1 MSWSQWETEVLHIL
15 NNPDD
20 DNTRMVATAT
30 AAYTEELKAGNVS
43 QAEYAELLRDLQR
56 QIIIVENM
64 SQFETKQRLNTA
76 ITALVIHVD
85 LRGRLCAISNIM
97 EPGSGHWWRQ
107 GRKPMDAHNLTRCGT
122 FSSGHG
128 CHIRYRRIRSNT
140 RKTWWCQQWWY
151 RTTHTSSCFW

>member
-1 MSWSQWETEVLHIL
+1 MTWQQWETEVLHIL

-30 AAYTEELKAGNVS
+30 ATYTEELKAGNIS

-76 ITALVIHVD
+76 ITALVTIASAV
-85 LRGRLCAISNIM
+85 
-97 EPGSGHWWRQ
+97 
-107 GRKPMDAHNLTRCGT
+107 
-122 FSSGHG
+122 
-128 CHIRYRRIRSNT
+128 
-140 RKTWWCQQWWY
+140 
-151 RTTHTSSCFW
+151 